1 MNVPDWDNDKPTDRP
16 ETAGNATMEAKISKR
31 QPEGPSARIV
41 DIVDEQPKDPEL
53 AAMSGEA
60 DPTENAATPWLALL
74 RPATLPVIIGGLSG
88 SIAAIAA
95 VMVLAEFRPPMD
107 PRVEPL
113 ARHVGTFTE
122 RMLVQETSLRAV
134 EVDLVRTLDQQAN
147 VSAEVDKQNVAIQA
161 ALGQVAMVAK
171 QLQAESGP
179 GSSVFGVAVA
189 QLADSIDR
197 GRPFEAAWVNLFALT
212 AGEPNLRV
220 RLQRLL
226 PLSRAG
232 VDTVGGLRDRI
243 RNSASQADL
252 TIARPDDIFWIAAD
266 YLQNQLGIPI
276 GATPATRA
284 AEAALTEADRRLAN
298 GDLKVAIA
306 LVGDLG
312 LPFAETFDPWLKAAR
327 RRALAVGIA
336 SELTIVAR
344 RAISKRARRQASA
357 QGAELR
363 GNKGQT
369 ASLHMTQ

>member
-1 MNVPDWDNDKPTDRP
+1 
-16 ETAGNATMEAKISKR
+16 
-31 QPEGPSARIV
+31 
-41 DIVDEQPKDPEL
+41 
-53 AAMSGEA
+53 
-60 DPTENAATPWLALL
+60 
-74 RPATLPVIIGGLSG
+74 
-88 SIAAIAA
+88 
-95 VMVLAEFRPPMD
+95 
-107 PRVEPL
+107 
-113 ARHVGTFTE
+113 
-122 RMLVQETSLRAV
+122 VQETSLRAV

-147 VSAEVDKQNVAIQA
+147 VSAEVAKQNVAIQA

-212 AGEPNLRV
+212 GGEPKLRV

-232 VDTVGGLRDRI
+232 VDTIDGLRGRI
-243 RNSASQADL
+243 RNSATLADL

-266 YLQNQLGIPI
+266 YLQNQLGFPI

-312 LPFAETFDPWLKAAR
+312 LPFAETFGPWLKVAR
-327 RRALAVGIA
+327 RRALADDIA
-336 SELTIVAR
+336 SELTIIAR
-344 RAISKRARRQASA
+344 RAISKRTRRQASA

-363 GNKGQT
+363 GNKGKT
-369 ASLHMTQ
+369 APLHMTQ